1 MAAEPNL
8 YWNLRRY
15 RSRNYSKA
23 RDLTQFC
30 LSNDFKPHS
39 QKGGGERFR
48 ILISTCDDL
57 PMSAESQLRQLQMQD
72 DASLRADVRALGEL
86 LGQSLI
92 RQEGKALFDLVERVR
107 AAVRSGSAE
116 AELKS
121 VNVEQAEQLVRAFST
136 YFHLAN
142 VAEQVHRSRV
152 LAKEREES
160 GSWIAQ
166 AIGKIEKARESGY
179 EFTVD
184 DLKNWLDG
192 FSVRPV
198 FTAHPTEASRR
209 SVLNKLALI
218 SDLLETANSKRKE
231 SRLSEAID
239 LLWQTDELRVER
251 PLVIDEAVNALYYLD
266 DLFRFTIPEVLEEFA
281 NEISKLG
288 VEIPPNAKPLS
299 FGTWIGGDRD
309 GNPNVTPDVT
319 RETIVVQVG
328 HAIRV
333 ITEAMSKLRQS
344 LSVSTRIIEVSDE
357 LRESVEKDLANIP
370 EFEPR
375 YRRLN
380 AREPYRLK
388 TTAIVHKLELT
399 RKRHAAGAP
408 HVPGR
413 DYDNTQELLDDL
425 YVMRDSLL
433 RNRGELIAHGELER
447 VIRVVNAFGL
457 IHATMDVRE
466 HSQMHHAAISNF
478 GIDSNYP
485 NLSPEQRFDILIS
498 ELSTSALRAPKGLD
512 TQSAKTLDTFKA
524 IHELITQFG
533 PEVIETYIISMT
545 KSPADVIAAVVLAKE
560 AGLIDIQNNVAK
572 IGFVPLLETV
582 AELRAADSILD
593 KLLSNPIYRKL
604 ISLRDDVQEVMLG
617 YSDSNKDAGIATS
630 QWEIHQAQRRL
641 RDTAMKYGVKLRL
654 FHGRGGSVGR
664 GGGPTYDALIALPW
678 GSLDGQIK
686 MTEQGEVISDKY
698 SIPMLAR
705 ENVEL
710 TLAAALEATVL
721 NRGPRQPKEA
731 LTKWNDCMETISEN
745 AFQRYRGLVTHPDL
759 PSYFYASTP
768 VEQLGDMFLG
778 SRPSRRQ
785 GANDGIENLRAI
797 PWVFGWTQSRQIV
810 PGWYG
815 VGSGL
820 KAARESGKAS
830 VLKEML
836 SDWHFFKT
844 FISNVE
850 MTMAKTDMKMAEHYV
865 KTLVPVELHHFFH
878 DIKAEFEL
886 TSREINEL
894 RGNDNLLGDQPLLAR
909 TLQIRDQYL
918 APLHMMQ
925 VNLLERVRQAGES
938 SDPSLR
944 RALLLTINGVALGLR
959 NTG

>member
-1 MAAEPNL
+1 
-8 YWNLRRY
+8 
-15 RSRNYSKA
+15 
-23 RDLTQFC
+23 
-30 LSNDFKPHS
+30 
-39 QKGGGERFR
+39 
-48 ILISTCDDL
+48 
-57 PMSAESQLRQLQMQD
+57 MSAESQLRQLQMQD
-72 DASLRADVRALGEL
+72 DASLRSDVRALGEL
-86 LGQSLI
+86 LGKSLI
-92 RQEGKALFDLVERVR
+92 RQEGPALLDLVEKVR
-107 AAVRSGSAE
+107 AAVRNGQGE
-116 AELKS
+116 AELKVVS
-121 VNVEQAEQLVRAFST
+121 VDQAVQLVRAFST

-152 LAKEREES
+152 LENKRTES

-166 AIGKIEKARESGY
+166 AVNKIEAAKKSGH
-179 EFTVD
+179 EIKLE
-184 DLKNWLDG
+184 DLKSWLAD

-218 SDLLETANSKRKE
+218 SDLLEAPASRARDA
-231 SRLSEAID
+231 RLSEAID

-266 DLFRFTIPEVLEEFA
+266 DLFRLTVPDVLDDFAHEVA
-281 NEISKLG
+281 RLG
-288 VEIPPNAKPLS
+288 VTIEPTAKPLS

-309 GNPNVTPDVT
+309 GNPNVTADVT
-319 RETIVVQVG
+319 RETIVIQVG

-333 ITEAMSKLRQS
+333 ISEALSQLRQS
-344 LSVSTRIIEVSDE
+344 LSVSTRIINVSQE
-357 LRESVEKDLANIP
+357 LKNSVEQDLANIP
-370 EFEPR
+370 EFEAR

-388 TTAIVHKLELT
+388 TTAIVHRLELT

-413 DYDNTQELLDDL
+413 DYANTDELLADL
-425 YVMRDSLL
+425 NLMRDSLMA
-433 RNRGELIAHGELER
+433 NHGELIATGELER
-447 VIRVVNAFGL
+447 IIRTISAFGL

-466 HSQMHHAAISNF
+466 HSQMHHAALANF
-478 GIDSNYP
+478 GISADYASKEP
-485 NLSPEQRFDILIS
+485 GTRFDLLIS
-498 ELSTSALRAPKGLD
+498 ELENQTPRSPENLD
-512 TQSAKTLDTFKA
+512 DQSAKTLDTFKA
-524 IHELITQFG
+524 INELISQFG

-545 KSPADVIAAVVLAKE
+545 KHPEDLLAAVVLAKE
-560 AGLIDIQNNVAK
+560 AGLININNGVAK
-572 IGFVPLLETV
+572 IGFAPLLETV
-582 AELRAADSILD
+582 AELRAADVILE
-593 KLLSNPIYRKL
+593 KLLANPTYRKL
-604 ISLRDDVQEVMLG
+604 VSLRGDEQEVMLG

-641 RDTAMKYGVKLRL
+641 RDVAIKYGVKLRL

-698 SIPMLAR
+698 SIPTLAR

-721 NRGPRQPKEA
+721 NRGPRQSEENLKQ
-731 LTKWNDCMETISEN
+731 WNECMELISEN
-745 AFQRYRGLVTHPDL
+745 SFQKYRNLVSHQDL
-759 PSYFYASTP
+759 PAYFYSSTP

-815 VGSGL
+815 VGTGL
-820 KAARESGKAS
+820 KAARAAGQVK
-830 VLKEML
+830 VLKQML
-836 SDWHFFKT
+836 EEWHFFKT

-850 MTMAKTDMKMAEHYV
+850 MTMAKTDLKMAQHYV
-865 KTLVPVELHHFFH
+865 NTLVPAELRHFFA

-886 TSREINEL
+886 TSQEINAL
-894 RGNDNLLGDQPLLAR
+894 RGNEDLLGDQPLLAR

-925 VNLLERVRQAGES
+925 VNLLERVRTAGDDA
-938 SDPSLR
+938 DPLLR

>member
-1 MAAEPNL
+1 
-8 YWNLRRY
+8 
-15 RSRNYSKA
+15 
-23 RDLTQFC
+23 
-30 LSNDFKPHS
+30 
-39 QKGGGERFR
+39 
-48 ILISTCDDL
+48 
-57 PMSAESQLRQLQMQD
+57 MSAESQLRQLQMQD
-72 DASLRADVRALGEL
+72 DASLRSDVRALGEL
-86 LGQSLI
+86 LGKSLI
-92 RQEGKALFDLVERVR
+92 RQEGPALLDLVEKVR
-107 AAVRSGSAE
+107 AAVRNGQGE
-116 AELKS
+116 AELKVVS
-121 VNVEQAEQLVRAFST
+121 VDQAVQLVRAFST

-152 LAKEREES
+152 LENKRTES

-166 AIGKIEKARESGY
+166 AVNKIEAAKKSGH
-179 EFTVD
+179 EIKLEE
-184 DLKNWLDG
+184 LKSWLAD

-218 SDLLETANSKRKE
+218 SDLLEAPASRARDA
-231 SRLSEAID
+231 RLSEAID

-266 DLFRFTIPEVLEEFA
+266 DLFRLTVPDVLDDFAHEVA
-281 NEISKLG
+281 RLG
-288 VEIPPNAKPLS
+288 VTIEPTAKPLS
-299 FGTWIGGDRD
+299 FGSWIGGDRD
-309 GNPNVTPDVT
+309 GNPNVTADVT
-319 RETIVVQVG
+319 RETIVIQVG

-333 ITEAMSKLRQS
+333 ISEALSQLRQS
-344 LSVSTRIIEVSDE
+344 LSVSTRITNVSQE
-357 LRESVEKDLANIP
+357 LKNSVEQDLANIP
-370 EFEPR
+370 EFEAR

-388 TTAIVHKLELT
+388 TTAIVHRLELT

-413 DYDNTQELLDDL
+413 DYANTDELLADL
-425 YVMRDSLL
+425 NLMRDSLMA
-433 RNRGELIAHGELER
+433 NHGELIATGELER
-447 VIRVVNAFGL
+447 IIRTISAFGL

-466 HSQMHHAAISNF
+466 HSQMHHAALANF
-478 GIDSNYP
+478 GISVDYASKEP
-485 NLSPEQRFDILIS
+485 GTRFDLLIS
-498 ELSTSALRAPKGLD
+498 ELENQTPRSPENLD
-512 TQSAKTLDTFKA
+512 DQSAKTLDTFKA
-524 IHELITQFG
+524 INELISQFG

-545 KSPADVIAAVVLAKE
+545 KHPEDLLAAVVLAKE
-560 AGLIDIQNNVAK
+560 AGLININNGVAK
-572 IGFVPLLETV
+572 IGFAPLLETV
-582 AELRAADSILD
+582 AELRAADVILE
-593 KLLSNPIYRKL
+593 KLLANPTYRKL
-604 ISLRDDVQEVMLG
+604 VSLRGDEQEVMLG

-641 RDTAMKYGVKLRL
+641 RDVAIKYGVKLRL

-698 SIPMLAR
+698 SIPTLAR

-721 NRGPRQPKEA
+721 NRGPRQSEENLKQ
-731 LTKWNDCMETISEN
+731 WNECMELISEN
-745 AFQRYRGLVTHPDL
+745 SFQKYRNLVSHQDL
-759 PSYFYASTP
+759 PAYFYSSTP

-815 VGSGL
+815 VGTGL
-820 KAARESGKAS
+820 KAARAAGQVK
-830 VLKEML
+830 VLKQML
-836 SDWHFFKT
+836 EEWHFFKT

-850 MTMAKTDMKMAEHYV
+850 MTMAKTDLKMAQHYV
-865 KTLVPVELHHFFH
+865 DTLVPAELRRFFA

-886 TSREINEL
+886 TSQEINAL
-894 RGNDNLLGDQPLLAR
+894 RGNEDLLGDQPLLAR

-925 VNLLERVRQAGES
+925 VNLLERVRTAGDDA
-938 SDPSLR
+938 DPLLR